1 MISDKS
7 FTKEWLSHV
16 NRILGWKRHDNQLK
30 NLEKA
35 IAALS
40 LLESLSQAKIDFI
53 FKGGTSLLLL
63 LGKIHRLSIDIDV
76 IIDKTNPNIGS
87 LFSGICSR
95 SKLFFR
101 YEKQERENAKLS
113 DIEHYKF
120 FYHPFDDD
128 AAESYI
134 LLDIYYT
141 ENPYQKTINIE
152 IVSDVINTE
161 GDNLW
166 VTTPDI
172 NSILADKLTAFAPD
186 TIGISLSAEPGHR
199 PKRVEVIKQ
208 LYDISNLFD
217 KADDVKCIKATY
229 QTIAAH
235 EIKTKLLNITPK
247 ETLKDSEYYAYLIG
261 YAGQINEQV
270 YKTISKGY
278 KDFNKFVSDLS
289 FDENQAI
296 TAAAKV
302 AFLIN
307 VMTADERNLIKY
319 DNSIDMSSWEIMN
332 NKYLSFNEY
341 KYSNPE
347 AFFYWI
353 NAIEPGSAV

>member
-1 MISDKS
+1 MISEKS

-16 NRILGWKRHDNQLK
+16 NKTLGWKRNDDQLK

-35 IAALS
+35 IAALY
-40 LLESLSQAKIDFI
+40 LLESLSKSNMNFI

-63 LGKIHRLSIDIDV
+63 LGRIHRLSIDIDV
-76 IIDKTNPNIGS
+76 IVDTKNQKIER
-87 LFSGICSR
+87 LFSEICDR

-101 YEKQERENAKLS
+101 YEKQERERAKLS
-113 DIEHYKF
+113 EIEHYKF
-120 FYHPFDDD
+120 YYHPFDDD
-128 AAESYI
+128 TAESYI
-134 LLDIYYT
+134 LLDIYYM

-152 IVSDVINTE
+152 IMSDVIHTE
-161 GDNLW
+161 GDNLR

-217 KADDVKCIKATY
+217 KADDIECIKTTY
-229 QTIAAH
+229 QTIAEH
-235 EIKTKLLNITPK
+235 EIKIKQLNITPV

-261 YAGQINEQV
+261 HAGQINESV
-270 YKTISKGY
+270 YTTISKGY

-302 AFLIN
+302 AYLIK
-307 VMTADERNLIKY
+307 VMTNDNHELTKY
-319 DNSIDMSSWEIMN
+319 DNSIDMSSWEIKDKN
-332 NKYLSFNEY
+332 FLSFNEY

-353 NAIEPGSAV
+353 RAIEPYN